1 MNTTFK
7 KPRTVFIG
15 GNGNIKRIGIG
26 GDFPVSVQTMWKDGI
41 IEIADNPEAL
51 TNLIK
56 KINYKFKTKNLK
68 NQKKNHFNKKTIK
81 KQ

>member
-1 MNTTFK
+1 MC
-7 KPRTVFIG
+7 
-15 GNGNIKRIGIG
+15 
-26 GDFPVSVQTMWKDGI
+26 
-41 IEIADNPEAL
+41 
-51 TNLIK
+51 NLIK